1 MCSSFD
7 PIEHHMQQNS
17 IQKVKKESVKKKN
30 NNYVLWLYLC
40 CKIFLSENT
49 KAVSV
54 MLCVCACVWERTPQ
68 HSII

>member
-7 PIEHHMQQNS
+7 PIKHHMQQNS
-17 IQKVKKESVKKKN
+17 IQKVKKESVKKN

-40 CKIFLSENT
+40 CKIFLSENA

-54 MLCVCACVWERTPQ
+54 MLCVCACVRENATA
-68 HSII
+68 

>member
-17 IQKVKKESVKKKN
+17 IQKVKKESVKKTTTMYCDYICAVKS
-30 NNYVLWLYLC
+30 V
-40 CKIFLSENT
+40 KSENA